1 MHVAPTS
8 PATTQP
14 TSERRQI
21 ARIAVPVSLEMIF
34 ALLLGFIDQI
44 IVGRLG
50 ALAIAS
56 VGFANSVTFI
66 GVLALSALGSG
77 AAILTA
83 RLHGASDK
91 DGISRV
97 TSATLVVGVLV
108 AAVLA
113 APLLILAP
121 TFLQLVGAP
130 REVAEAGTPYFQIV
144 VGALPLVVIGGVAS
158 AVLRSLGHARTPM
171 IVTMIG
177 VLVNTVLG
185 YALVFGFGPIPAL
198 GLAGA
203 AWATLAA
210 QLLKAVVLLWQLY
223 GPRALV
229 DWRLPERLAAWQ
241 ATTKD
246 LFHFTLPLAFTEVA
260 WSVGTFLYAF
270 LFGRLSVNAL
280 AASQIV
286 NTLEGIFI
294 VGSFGL
300 GAATT
305 ALVGQAVGSRDAPL
319 AARRVKLLLNT
330 GVVTGVAF
338 GLLFAGSALTLGLF
352 YPKVPGEV
360 LTFAVWG
367 ILINAAFQWVKV
379 QNMIRGMGVLPSG
392 GDTRGVIV
400 GDVVGAFL
408 VGLPLAYLLAFPL
421 GLGVVGLFWARV
433 LEEAVK
439 LAVFAVRTRRI
450 SWRNVVEGQTV

>member
-1 MHVAPTS
+1 M
-8 PATTQP
+8 
-14 TSERRQI
+14 
-21 ARIAVPVSLEMIF
+21 PVSLEMIF

-66 GVLALSALGSG
+66 GILALGSLGAG

-83 RLHGASDK
+83 RLHGAENRDS
-91 DGISRV
+91 ISRV
-97 TSATLVVGVLV
+97 TSATLVIGVII

-113 APLLILAP
+113 VPLLLLAP

-130 REVAEAGTPYFQIV
+130 REVAQSGTPYFQIV
-144 VGALPLVVIGGVAS
+144 VGALPLVVIGGIAS

-171 IVTMIG
+171 VVTIIG

-185 YALVFGFGPIPAL
+185 YALVFGLGAVPAL

-203 AWATLAA
+203 AWATLVA
-210 QLLKAVVLLWQLY
+210 QLIKAVVLLWQLY
-223 GPRALV
+223 GPRDLV
-229 DWRLPERLAAWQ
+229 DWRLPERLGAWK
-241 ATTKD
+241 TTTRD

-280 AASQIV
+280 ASSQIV

-305 ALVGQAVGSRDAPL
+305 ALVGQAVGSGDATL
-319 AARRVKLLLNT
+319 AARRVRLLLNT
-330 GVVTGVAF
+330 GAVTGVAF
-338 GLLFAGSALTLGLF
+338 GLLFAASALALGVF
-352 YPKVPGEV
+352 YPKVADEV

-400 GDVVGAFL
+400 GDVIGAFL

-421 GLGVVGLFWARV
+421 GFGVLGLFWARIF
-433 LEEAVK
+433 EEIAK
-439 LAVFAVRTRRI
+439 LAVFALRTKRI
-450 SWRNVVEGQTV
+450 SWGKVVEGQKEVVTS